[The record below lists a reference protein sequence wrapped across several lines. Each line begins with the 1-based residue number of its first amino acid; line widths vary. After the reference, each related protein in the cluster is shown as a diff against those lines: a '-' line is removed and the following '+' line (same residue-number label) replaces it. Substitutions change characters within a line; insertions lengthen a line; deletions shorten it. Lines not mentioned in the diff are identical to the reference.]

1 MSVQRRELALR
12 RAQRSWTVA
21 TVLGILCL
29 ALPLTASSAGCTL
42 AKLAE
47 LPVTML
53 NLQPVVSVKINGADA
68 RLIADSGAFYSFL
81 TPGSAAEFKLRLE
94 LPPYN
99 LRLSGVGGEVA
110 TEVTTVKEFMLASI
124 PLRNLQFVVAGNE
137 LGNGVAGTLGQN
149 VLGYAD
155 VEYDLAYG
163 AIRIMRPKDC
173 RKDVLAYWAASTP
186 VSVVEI
192 ESIGTSHFHT
202 IGTAY
207 LNGTRIRVMFDTGA
221 STSLLTLHAAE
232 RAGVRTDA
240 TGVVPAG
247 FTVGIGQQPVR
258 TWIAPFASFKL
269 GTEEIRNTH
278 LRIGDTRDTGD
289 ADMLVGADFFLS
301 HRVYVSN
308 EQHKLYF
315 TYNGGAVFN
324 LTTLPTKPAS
334 NSPSVAAP
342 SATEPSANG
351 PPPDAQSPLE
361 EAKGEPTDAAGF
373 SRRGNAFAARRDYVH
388 ALADLTRACELAPD
402 EPAYYYQRGLVH
414 WKSVQSKLALTDFD
428 QALKLKP
435 DDLETL
441 MARAG
446 LQLGG
451 GDTAAAQLDLDT
463 AARLST
469 DAADRRFSIGEEYML
484 AGQMSPAIAQFDL
497 WIHAHPQDLKL
508 GTAFDYR
515 CRARA
520 LSRQDLDKALDDCN
534 AALRISPKAAPFLD
548 SRALVRLR
556 RGDYRKSIADYDAAL
571 GLRPKFAW
579 SLYCRGVAHIR
590 LGNSSEGQADIAAA
604 TALRPQIAAE
614 TGKYGIA
621 P

>member
-68 RLIADSGAFYSFL
+68 RLIADSDAFYSFL
-81 TPGSAAEFKLRLE
+81 D
-94 LPPYN
+94 
-99 LRLSGVGGEVA
+99 
-110 TEVTTVKEFMLASI
+110 AS
-124 PLRNLQFVVAGNE
+124 
-137 LGNGVAGTLGQN
+137 
-149 VLGYAD
+149 
-155 VEYDLAYG
+155 
-163 AIRIMRPKDC
+163 
-173 RKDVLAYWAASTP
+173 
-186 VSVVEI
+186 
-192 ESIGTSHFHT
+192 
-202 IGTAY
+202 
-207 LNGTRIRVMFDTGA
+207 
-221 STSLLTLHAAE
+221 
-232 RAGVRTDA
+232 
-240 TGVVPAG
+240 
-247 FTVGIGQQPVR
+247 
-258 TWIAPFASFKL
+258 
-269 GTEEIRNTH
+269 
-278 LRIGDTRDTGD
+278 
-289 ADMLVGADFFLS
+289 
-301 HRVYVSN
+301 
-308 EQHKLYF
+308 
-315 TYNGGAVFN
+315 
-324 LTTLPTKPAS
+324 
-334 NSPSVAAP
+334 
-342 SATEPSANG
+342 
-351 PPPDAQSPLE
+351 
-361 EAKGEPTDAAGF
+361 
-373 SRRGNAFAARRDYVH
+373 
-388 ALADLTRACELAPD
+388 
-402 EPAYYYQRGLVH
+402 
-414 WKSVQSKLALTDFD
+414 
-428 QALKLKP
+428 
-435 DDLETL
+435 
-441 MARAG
+441 
-446 LQLGG
+446 
-451 GDTAAAQLDLDT
+451 
-463 AARLST
+463 
-469 DAADRRFSIGEEYML
+469 DRRFSIGEEYML

-520 LSRQDLDKALDDCN
+520 LSGQDLDKALDDCN
-534 AALRISPKAAPFLD
+534 AALRMSPNAAPFLD

>member
-1 MSVQRRELALR
+1 MSVQRPELARR
-12 RAQRSWTVA
+12 RARRLGIVA
-21 TVLGILCL
+21 TLLAFLCL
-29 ALPLTASSAGCTL
+29 ALPLPASSAGCTL

-53 NLQPVVSVKINGADA
+53 DLRPVVSVKINGADA

-99 LRLSGVGGEVA
+99 LRVSGVGGEVA
-110 TEVTTVKEFMLASI
+110 TNVTTIKEFMLASI
-124 PLRNLQFVVAGNE
+124 PLRNLQFVVTGNE
-137 LGNGVAGTLGQN
+137 LGNGIAGTLGQN

-173 RKDVLAYWAASTP
+173 RKETLAYWATSGP
-186 VSVVEI
+186 VSELDI
-192 ESIGTSHFHT
+192 DPLGTSHFHT

-207 LNGTRIRVMFDTGA
+207 LNGIRIRVMFDTGA
-221 STSLLTLHAAE
+221 SYSLLTLHAAE

-247 FTVGIGQQPVR
+247 FSVGIGRQAVR

-269 GTEEIRNTH
+269 GTEEILHTH
-278 LRIGDTRDTGD
+278 LRIGDTRDMAD

-334 NSPSVAAP
+334 NSPSVPAP
-342 SATEPSANG
+342 SAAEPSAAEPSAAE
-351 PPPDAQSPLE
+351 PPAN
-361 EAKGEPTDAAGF
+361 AEPTDAAGF
-373 SRRGNAFAARRDYVH
+373 SRRGNAFAARRDYEH
-388 ALADLTRACELAPD
+388 ALADLTRACELAPED
-402 EPAYYYQRGLVH
+402 PGYYYQRGLVH
-414 WKSVQSKLALTDFD
+414 WKNVQPKLALTDFD
-428 QALKLKP
+428 QALTLKP

-441 MARAG
+441 MARAQ
-446 LQLGG
+446 LQLGA
-451 GDTAAAQLDLDT
+451 GDTVAAQRDLDAAAE
-463 AARLST
+463 LST

-508 GTAFDYR
+508 ATAFNYR

-520 LSRQDLDKALDDCN
+520 LSGQDLGKALDDCN
-534 AALRISPKAAPFLD
+534 AALRILPKAAPFLD
-548 SRALVRLR
+548 SRALVHLR
-556 RGDYRKSIADYDAAL
+556 RSDYRKSIADYDAAL
-571 GLRPKFAW
+571 SLRPKFAW

-590 LGNSSEGQADIAAA
+590 LGHSSEGQADIAAA
-604 TALRPQIAAE
+604 TALRPQIAVE

>member
-1 MSVQRRELALR
+1 MSVQPRELALR
-12 RAQRSWTVA
+12 RAHRSLTVA
-21 TVLGILCL
+21 ALLGILCL

-53 NLQPVVSVKINGADA
+53 NLQPVVAVKINGADA

-94 LPPYN
+94 QPPYN
-99 LRLSGVGGEVA
+99 LRVSGLGGDVA
-110 TEVTTVKEFMLASI
+110 TQVTTVKEFMLASI

-137 LGNGVAGTLGQN
+137 LGNGIAGTLGQN

-173 RKDVLAYWAASTP
+173 RKDVLAYWAASTA
-186 VSVVEI
+186 VSVVDI
-192 ESIGTSHFHT
+192 ESAGTSRFHT
-202 IGTAY
+202 IGSAY

-247 FTVGIGQQPVR
+247 FTVGIGQQPVK

-324 LTTLPTKPAS
+324 LTNLPAKPPS
-334 NSPSVAAP
+334 SPSTA
-342 SATEPSANG
+342 EPGANG
-351 PPPDAQSPLE
+351 APADAPSPLE

-373 SRRGNAFAARRDYVH
+373 SRRGNAFAARRDFEH
-388 ALADLTRACELAPD
+388 ALADLSRACELAPA
-402 EPAYYYQRGLVH
+402 EAGYYYQRGMVR
-414 WKSVQSKLALTDFD
+414 WSNRQPDLALMDFD

-446 LQLGG
+446 LQLAGG
-451 GDTAAAQLDLDT
+451 NTATAQLDLDA

-469 DAADRRFSIGEEYML
+469 AAADRRFSIGEQYML
-484 AGQMSPAIAQFDL
+484 AGQMLPAIAQFDL

-508 GTAFDYR
+508 ATAFDYR

-520 LSRQDLDKALDDCN
+520 LSGQDLDKALEDCN

-571 GLRPKFAW
+571 SLRPKFAW
-579 SLYCRGVAHIR
+579 SLYCRGVAHLR
-590 LGNSSEGQADIAAA
+590 LGNSADGQADIAAA
-604 TALRPQIAAE
+604 TALHPQIAAE
-614 TGKYGIA
+614 TGHYGIA